1 MSSSP
6 SLLLWRA
13 YRQTR
18 VHNFYFLKWVNR
30 TYASQLPIRRIFS
43 SIYFS
48 NASIIRH
55 RKIGLQEDDYKTRG
69 KWDVILRN
77 RWNRWLSSISW
88 LCAITMRTTDM
99 RYASAILLKIFPAA
113 GSASESEKHLH
124 CTVELGWWHTFLS
137 TSNLSWFRPSSKN
150 ICMYTHTGWSVLLAN
165 GVIII

>member
-1 MSSSP
+1 MHP
-6 SLLLWRA
+6 N
-13 YRQTR
+13 YQ
-18 VHNFYFLKWVNR
+18 
-30 TYASQLPIRRIFS
+30 RRIFS

-137 TSNLSWFRPSSKN
+137 TSNLSCEIIKWPSSLDSGPAARLYACIHIPAKASYLIMTWGIIPRMSRIFN
-150 ICMYTHTGWSVLLAN
+150 IDLFLSTD
-165 GVIII
+165 